1 MSIIDTFLSRRGYVK
16 AAQTRKLSD
25 LEAATALSEK
35 YQLPDTSIYGNQ
47 AELYRRL
54 SWVMTAVEMVANS
67 CAAVP
72 FNVKQRSGQDLKDI
86 PNHDFEVLLDKP
98 NSEDS
103 GFEFIFGTV
112 AMYKL
117 TGNAYWWLNKADE
130 NAEPDEM
137 WVIPSHMIKPLPDEQ
152 MYLRGYN
159 YNPGGGA
166 KDIPLEPWEVVHFK
180 RWNPFSRFMGL
191 SAIEALAMI
200 SAGDLGM
207 QDWNTRLF
215 KENNARLPGILAFAD
230 FVQEPEWSSIKRDTR
245 EKAAKR
251 EMMMLRGVG
260 KGGVEWMQSAVSHR
274 DMEFLAGR
282 KFTMEEIFGALAP
295 GLSSILAVNA
305 TEANA
310 LAGRATYNELTV
322 FPVHMMLSK
331 KVTHQVL
338 PIYGE
343 NLVGEFDD
351 VRVTDRQLEL
361 SEMQEYDKTHTINEI
376 RKVKYNDQ
384 PLPDKDPRGEMFVFE
399 IGTRT
404 TVQGTPPEPGQP
416 ATETSAPGAAAAN
429 LPTAKKMAND
439 PVTLDLRRWERKALK
454 KVGEAVPFES
464 SVIPI
469 AVKANIS
476 KQLPCCP
483 DEKAIKTLFQRT
495 IEKEISATN
504 GDPVIAA
511 LLEGIRLEVT
521 RINNSQG

>member
-1 MSIIDTFLSRRGYVK
+1 MSIIDTALQRFGYTK
-16 AAQTRKLSD
+16 AAQPRKLSD

-35 YQLPDTSIYGNQ
+35 FNLPDTSIYGNQ

-67 CAAVP
+67 VAATP
-72 FNVKQRSGQDLKDI
+72 FNVKQRTGKDTKDL

-103 GFEFIFGTV
+103 GFEFIFGTA

-117 TGNAYWWLNKADE
+117 TGNAYWWMNKADE
-130 NAEPDEM
+130 KAEPDEM
-137 WVIPSHMIKPLPDEQ
+137 WVIPTHLIKPLPDEQ
-152 MYLRGYN
+152 MYLRGYV

-166 KDIPLEPWEVVHFK
+166 KDILLEPWEVVHFK
-180 RWNPFSRFMGL
+180 RWNPFSRFVGL
-191 SAIEALAMI
+191 SAIEALAMV
-200 SAGDLGM
+200 SQGDLGM

-215 KENNARLPGILAFAD
+215 RENNARLPGILAFAD

-260 KGGVEWMQSAVSHR
+260 KGGVEWMQNAVSHR

-322 FPVHMMLSK
+322 YPVHMMMSK
-331 KVTHQVL
+331 KITHQVL
-338 PIYGE
+338 PIYGDK
-343 NLVGEFDD
+343 LVGEFDD
-351 VRVTDRQLEL
+351 VRVTDRELEL

-376 RKVKYNDQ
+376 RKAKYHEE
-384 PLPDKDPRGEMFVFE
+384 PLPTKDPRGEMFIFE

-404 TVQGTPPEPGQP
+404 TIQGAPAEPGQP
-416 ATETSAPGAAAAN
+416 ATPAPGAATTAAT
-429 LPTAKKMAND
+429 LPTAKKMTED
-439 PVTLDLRRWERKALK
+439 PVVLDLKRWERKALK
-454 KVGEAVPFES
+454 KVGSDVPFES
-464 SVIPI
+464 SVIP
-469 AVKANIS
+469 A
-476 KQLPCCP
+476 
-483 DEKAIKTLFQRT
+483 AIKAAIAFDLPRMSSEAMVKMLFLNAVARAEET
-495 IEKEISATN
+495 TS
-504 GDPVIAA
+504 GDPAIVA
-511 LLEGIRLEVT
+511 LLEGIRLEVAK
-521 RINNSQG
+521 INKQ